1 MKADQLTVAF
11 ITLMS
16 RAVLVRVN
24 SAQSNDFL
32 ELRLVRLSL
41 VIYNYH
47 LYRYNCIH
55 LLFNDDICELV
66 MVLGASKFH

>member
-32 ELRLVRLSL
+32 ELRLVRLFL
-41 VIYNYH
+41 VIYNY
-47 LYRYNCIH
+47 
-55 LLFNDDICELV
+55 
-66 MVLGASKFH
+66 K